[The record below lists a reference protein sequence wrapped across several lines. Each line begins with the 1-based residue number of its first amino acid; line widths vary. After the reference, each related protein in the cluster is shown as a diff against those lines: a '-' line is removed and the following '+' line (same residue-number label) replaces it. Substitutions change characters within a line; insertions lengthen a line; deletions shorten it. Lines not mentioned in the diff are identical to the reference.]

1 MTTLTEQQRT
11 IVIMILLGISV
22 FLTYYFHAVLTLGTV
37 FSHFFYIPIILT
49 ALWWEKR
56 SILVAIFLGGLVVA
70 SSFLYR
76 PDLLTLNDYA
86 RVLMFVVIAFVV
98 ATLSE
103 QLKGRERE
111 VKKQRDLA
119 QRYLDVA
126 GVLFVVIN
134 ADHTIRLINRHGCE
148 LLGYQEEE
156 LLGKD
161 WFTTVVPEA
170 VRETRRQIF
179 DTALAA
185 GTPLPDRRESPVITR
200 NGDELVLAWQDPV
213 FAGDDGRPVAMI
225 GSGADITDR
234 IRAEE
239 ALRAA
244 HNEANLYLDI
254 MVHDINNA
262 NAVALGYA
270 DLLSEL
276 LGEKEKQMVWKL
288 RKGISRSI
296 EIIQNVTTIRR
307 LHSSETATRPVDL
320 DTVIQAEI
328 AHHPD
333 AGIVYTGKPVQVMA
347 DDLLPEVF
355 SNLIGNSIKFGEPG
369 VEVAV
374 RVEEDDETVEVSIE
388 DTGPGV
394 PDEVKPSLF
403 TRFMRGT
410 NARSGK
416 GLGLYIT
423 KMLIERYGGSIR
435 VDDRVPGHSG
445 YGAAFRF
452 TLRRYDRPWE
462 PPTSPAAPAAAG
474 PISWSPPDPDR
485 VEGGVDDQVKVECV
499 EPAGPLK
506 HLHEADAHDLR
517 PGMSADGRLQH
528 LLHAGDTRDARHRKP
543 AHQDDHLRV
552 DADRIAGDLHPD
564 TRDLAD
570 HPCPFFVRLGH
581 IDLLDGEVPDG
592 KPQEFDK
599 GGAGAGAAV
608 IDDLVARGEPRL
620 AEVCLER
627 PEHPRDAGELLF

>member
-200 NGDELVLAWQDPV
+200 NGDELVLAWQDTV

-435 VDDRVPGHSG
+435 DKNSG
-445 YGAAFRF
+445 YN
-452 TLRRYDRPWE
+452 
-462 PPTSPAAPAAAG
+462 
-474 PISWSPPDPDR
+474 
-485 VEGGVDDQVKVECV
+485 
-499 EPAGPLK
+499 
-506 HLHEADAHDLR
+506 
-517 PGMSADGRLQH
+517 
-528 LLHAGDTRDARHRKP
+528 
-543 AHQDDHLRV
+543 
-552 DADRIAGDLHPD
+552 
-564 TRDLAD
+564 
-570 HPCPFFVRLGH
+570 
-581 IDLLDGEVPDG
+581 
-592 KPQEFDK
+592 
-599 GGAGAGAAV
+599 
-608 IDDLVARGEPRL
+608 
-620 AEVCLER
+620 
-627 PEHPRDAGELLF
+627 